1 MKNVTSIIYISCIL
15 LSLCNIHILYAQKI
29 TPPDS
34 TTIQQKVTKYG
45 KVKLRTSIM
54 QVSLDAVK
62 ANLICGK
69 DTLKEDYKS
78 SVFFFWNKV
87 PVGIARAIVWADG
100 FIADSDTLY
109 VHEGQTTQK
118 DFYLTDRVIQLQAVT
133 IKGKI
138 PAMVYRGDTIRFNP
152 QGINILEDDV
162 ARNILEQM
170 PGVEVSEK
178 SVKVAGKDV
187 EKTYVDGK
195 KIFGENPMNALN
207 HLPAND
213 VVYISAYDED
223 EHKEQTRKNRKGKKR
238 RVLNIETKSKL
249 VN

>member
-78 SVFFFWNKV
+78 SVFSF
-87 PVGIARAIVWADG
+87 GIKFPSVSHEPSCTDG

-118 DFYLTDRVIQLQAVT
+118 TFI
-133 IKGKI
+133 
-138 PAMVYRGDTIRFNP
+138 
-152 QGINILEDDV
+152 
-162 ARNILEQM
+162 
-170 PGVEVSEK
+170 
-178 SVKVAGKDV
+178 
-187 EKTYVDGK
+187 
-195 KIFGENPMNALN
+195 
-207 HLPAND
+207 
-213 VVYISAYDED
+213 
-223 EHKEQTRKNRKGKKR
+223 
-238 RVLNIETKSKL
+238 
-249 VN
+249 

>member
-1 MKNVTSIIYISCIL
+1 
-15 LSLCNIHILYAQKI
+15 
-29 TPPDS
+29 
-34 TTIQQKVTKYG
+34 
-45 KVKLRTSIM
+45 M

-133 IKGKI
+133 VKGKI

-170 PGVEVSEK
+170 PGVEVSEQ
-178 SVKVAGKDV
+178 SVKVA
-187 EKTYVDGK
+187 
-195 KIFGENPMNALN
+195 
-207 HLPAND
+207 
-213 VVYISAYDED
+213 
-223 EHKEQTRKNRKGKKR
+223 
-238 RVLNIETKSKL
+238 KL
-249 VN
+249 AG

>member
-87 PVGIARAIVWADG
+87 PVGIARAIVGPTDSSQIPIHFMYTRDKLHKKT
-100 FIADSDTLY
+100 FI
-109 VHEGQTTQK
+109 
-118 DFYLTDRVIQLQAVT
+118 
-133 IKGKI
+133 
-138 PAMVYRGDTIRFNP
+138 
-152 QGINILEDDV
+152 
-162 ARNILEQM
+162 
-170 PGVEVSEK
+170 
-178 SVKVAGKDV
+178 
-187 EKTYVDGK
+187 
-195 KIFGENPMNALN
+195 
-207 HLPAND
+207 
-213 VVYISAYDED
+213 
-223 EHKEQTRKNRKGKKR
+223 
-238 RVLNIETKSKL
+238 
-249 VN
+249 

>member
-78 SVFFFWNKV
+78 SVFFFWN
-87 PVGIARAIVWADG
+87 
-100 FIADSDTLY
+100 
-109 VHEGQTTQK
+109 
-118 DFYLTDRVIQLQAVT
+118 
-133 IKGKI
+133 
-138 PAMVYRGDTIRFNP
+138 N
-152 QGINILEDDV
+152 IN
-162 ARNILEQM
+162 
-170 PGVEVSEK
+170 
-178 SVKVAGKDV
+178 
-187 EKTYVDGK
+187 
-195 KIFGENPMNALN
+195 
-207 HLPAND
+207 
-213 VVYISAYDED
+213 
-223 EHKEQTRKNRKGKKR
+223 
-238 RVLNIETKSKL
+238 
-249 VN
+249 

>member
-78 SVFFFWNKV
+78 SVFFSFEST
-87 PVGIARAIVWADG
+87 AS
-100 FIADSDTLY
+100 FIIKNVSKYILSVFISTLSSFKA
-109 VHEGQTTQK
+109 E
-118 DFYLTDRVIQLQAVT
+118 T
-133 IKGKI
+133 I
-138 PAMVYRGDTIRFNP
+138 
-152 QGINILEDDV
+152 
-162 ARNILEQM
+162 
-170 PGVEVSEK
+170 S
-178 SVKVAGKDV
+178 
-187 EKTYVDGK
+187 
-195 KIFGENPMNALN
+195 
-207 HLPAND
+207 
-213 VVYISAYDED
+213 SAF
-223 EHKEQTRKNRKGKKR
+223 
-238 RVLNIETKSKL
+238 L
-249 VN
+249 

>member
-1 MKNVTSIIYISCIL
+1 
-15 LSLCNIHILYAQKI
+15 
-29 TPPDS
+29 
-34 TTIQQKVTKYG
+34 
-45 KVKLRTSIM
+45 M

-133 IKGKI
+133 VKGKI

-170 PGVEVSEK
+170 PGVEVSEQ

-207 HLPAND
+207 HLSAND

-249 VN
+249 VNSKEGNLIASIGGNMEKKQLADHDVRYGIGHLTSSPRKCW

>member
-1 MKNVTSIIYISCIL
+1 
-15 LSLCNIHILYAQKI
+15 
-29 TPPDS
+29 
-34 TTIQQKVTKYG
+34 
-45 KVKLRTSIM
+45 M
-54 QVSLDAVK
+54 QAGTDVIK

-69 DTLKEDYKS
+69 DTLKEDYRNAG
-78 SVFFFWNKV
+78 FIFWNKV

-109 VHEGQTTQK
+109 VREGQTTRK
-118 DFYLTDRVIQLQAVT
+118 DFYLTDRIIQLRAVT
-133 IKGKI
+133 VKGKI
-138 PAMVYRGDTIRFNP
+138 STMVYRDDTIRFNP

-170 PGVEVSEK
+170 PGVQVSEQG
-178 SVKVAGKDV
+178 VKVAGKDV

-223 EHKEQTRKNRKGKKR
+223 EHKEQRKITKRLRTQEFQSSTPTKKS
-238 RVLNIETKSKL
+238 VLNMQRRHRDRK
-249 VN
+249 